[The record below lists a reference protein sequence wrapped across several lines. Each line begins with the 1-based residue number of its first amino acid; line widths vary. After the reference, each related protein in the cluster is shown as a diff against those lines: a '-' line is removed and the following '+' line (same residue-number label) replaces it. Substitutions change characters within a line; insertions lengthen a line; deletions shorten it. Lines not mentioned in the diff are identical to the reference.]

1 MQRRLRL
8 ETVRVDMA
16 RMPLDLYAAADAEV
30 IAALLCHKILLSMA
44 TEGLGESCLLLQDWL
59 TILTSRYNEN
69 TARRREPSALNVT
82 FSKHA
87 NMTLIPRLV
96 YGMLRGRLLDPV
108 LVSRDDRAFISYLCE
123 SLNPEALTLVMY
135 PKLEAFASIHDKLP
149 LDSSSSLPLSIQ
161 SLSAAAGTIFILDA
175 YTELSVFY
183 TTAASEQF
191 AFPPPPDCA
200 LRAYIQQIKETRSI
214 CPHVYYSQV
223 ASAQQSSSGSCLL
236 YLLRYTALLA
246 ALLAAYCCV
255 CCAQAGQ
262 QSSSDLYS
270 RLIDDAAASLSI
282 APGQSESKE
291 WAGAASKGNSSEY
304 FSLPPSPLP
313 PSLPHCLSLSFCLSA
328 SFSNPKP

>member
-1 MQRRLRL
+1 VQRRLRL

-149 LDSSSSLPLSIQ
+149 LDSSSLPLSIQ

-183 TTAASEQF
+183 TKPAAEQF

-223 ASAQQSSSGSCLL
+223 ASAQQSSSGSCLV
-236 YLLRYTALLA
+236 YLLLTCCFTCCFTCCLLLCLLRAGWTA
-246 ALLAAYCCV
+246 V
-255 CCAQAGQ
+255 V
-262 QSSSDLYS
+262 
-270 RLIDDAAASLSI
+270 
-282 APGQSESKE
+282 
-291 WAGAASKGNSSEY
+291 
-304 FSLPPSPLP
+304 F
-313 PSLPHCLSLSFCLSA
+313 
-328 SFSNPKP
+328 